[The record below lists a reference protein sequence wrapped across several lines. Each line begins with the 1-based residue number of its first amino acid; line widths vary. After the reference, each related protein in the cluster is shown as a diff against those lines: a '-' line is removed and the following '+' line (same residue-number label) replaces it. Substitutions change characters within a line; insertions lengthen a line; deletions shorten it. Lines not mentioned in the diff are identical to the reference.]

1 MAPRMRYALSGVTN
15 LLCCPF
21 CRELYRPDEATT
33 CPSCGLKLTDSE
45 KLPPS
50 YDATLEQDWPNEP
63 EWEDLPFF
71 YPGRGRAALLVAA
84 LLGFAFFWIPW
95 INMSV
100 PETLT
105 LSGYEISRI
114 LGWPWGCAVGWA
126 MLIPTVLSRR
136 SVAKMRGARV
146 AVALFCAV
154 PLMTAAI
161 LLLSPPRRGP
171 IPLQF
176 TFGPGLYLTLAVAIV
191 ALPFALRFGG
201 RLDDLPMPHGSSR
214 GHTPN

>member
-1 MAPRMRYALSGVTN
+1 MATELRYALSGVSN

-21 CRELYRPDEATT
+21 CRELYRPDEASL
-33 CPSCGLKLTDSE
+33 CPSCGLKLTESE

-50 YDATLEQDWPNEP
+50 YEATLEADWPNEP
-63 EWEDLPFF
+63 EWENLPLL
-71 YPGRGRAALLVAA
+71 YPGRGRAALVLIAA
-84 LLGFAFFWIPW
+84 LGFAAFWVPW
-95 INMSV
+95 IQMSV
-100 PETLT
+100 PETMT

-126 MLIPTVLSRR
+126 MMLPTVLSRR

-146 AVALFCAV
+146 AAALFCAV
-154 PLMTAAI
+154 PLMTSLI

-171 IPLQF
+171 IPLKF
-176 TFGPGLYLTLAVAIV
+176 EFGPGLYFTVILAVI

-201 RLDDLPMPHGSSR
+201 RLDDLPTAQGSSR
-214 GHTPN
+214 GKTLN